1 MDWASFDSMTG
12 AGALPQMAALRTRGV
27 AGWLAGAPLSD
38 GPAPWA
44 SIACGLQPET
54 HGVWRDREPW
64 AGGLRPTGKASWRA
78 SPIWTRLEA
87 AGISTGS
94 VAWPATRPG
103 EAWPGVHLDDGF
115 AEASGRLADDW
126 ALPPHCAPPNIR
138 EAIRQRR
145 VHPTTITGAMLA
157 PLVPG
162 LARIDQSRDQILP
175 ALARGMARA
184 ATIQSASV
192 WMLAEHGSPDAI
204 FVHQRWLDRVRQG
217 FATRRDPVFAEVV
230 AGAWRFLD
238 GLIGRLAAVAG
249 PDTLVMV
256 VSPGWRGSPGVF
268 LAAGGAVEAA
278 AEVHGADLLDIAPTV
293 LARFGLEDPSL
304 PGRRI
309 RPMAAAGPLA
319 PAPVP
324 KIDMP
329 AKPDRQMLFEVRRQG
344 YRPPPR
350 PSRAWRARGLAEL
363 SQMMLERAPEA
374 AGATAQASLNINPG
388 NVLALRIRVRAHVA
402 LGEAEPLP
410 ALGDLLLKAAPDRG
424 WGALAHGV
432 YHVLKKERV
441 AATSWLTRA
450 EGDPDV
456 GTLLTVAAVWLSM
469 PRMANAAR
477 VFNAVLAQDPTNV
490 SAEIGLAMTALARRD
505 FMAAETGLMRA
516 LKVDPGRAAAYL
528 QLAQVYARS
537 GRKHEAARAARFALR
552 LGVAPAMAAA
562 AKAGR
567 LRG

>member
-1 MDWASFDSMTG
+1 
-12 AGALPQMAALRTRGV
+12 
-27 AGWLAGAPLSD
+27 
-38 GPAPWA
+38 
-44 SIACGLQPET
+44 
-54 HGVWRDREPW
+54 
-64 AGGLRPTGKASWRA
+64 
-78 SPIWTRLEA
+78 
-87 AGISTGS
+87 
-94 VAWPATRPG
+94 
-103 EAWPGVHLDDGF
+103 
-115 AEASGRLADDW
+115 
-126 ALPPHCAPPNIR
+126 
-138 EAIRQRR
+138 
-145 VHPTTITGAMLA
+145 
-157 PLVPG
+157 
-162 LARIDQSRDQILP
+162 
-175 ALARGMARA
+175 
-184 ATIQSASV
+184 
-192 WMLAEHGSPDAI
+192 
-204 FVHQRWLDRVRQG
+204 
-217 FATRRDPVFAEVV
+217 
-230 AGAWRFLD
+230 
-238 GLIGRLAAVAG
+238 
-249 PDTLVMV
+249 
-256 VSPGWRGSPGVF
+256 
-268 LAAGGAVEAA
+268 
-278 AEVHGADLLDIAPTV
+278 
-293 LARFGLEDPSL
+293 
-304 PGRRI
+304 
-309 RPMAAAGPLA
+309 
-319 PAPVP
+319 
-324 KIDMP
+324 
-329 AKPDRQMLFEVRRQG
+329 
-344 YRPPPR
+344 
-350 PSRAWRARGLAEL
+350 
-363 SQMMLERAPEA
+363 MMLERAPEA
-374 AGATAQASLNINPG
+374 AGATAQASLNLNPG